1 MAEEKRPKYWLHRI
15 TGGKNAW
22 QMSDHLFRKHN
33 LISIGW
39 SDFSTDEF
47 VEGVRSKGIEYMN
60 EWIKDE
66 WKISNL
72 PRSRWSLYNFINNM
86 KAGDIVLVPSYGTFS
101 ICEILDDKVL
111 SNESL
116 PVEYYSNLGIS
127 LHHTNGPD
135 NGYLY
140 YDGTQ
145 DCVDLG
151 FYRNVKVLHPDLV
164 REEYASGDLISSMK
178 IMQTNADITGLEE
191 EIKDVISRAEQERPI
206 DLRDEIFGGTC
217 KAMQDVILKWTD
229 DRTFE
234 QLVENY
240 LRAIGA
246 DIVTTP
252 AKNESKAEDGDAD
265 RVAYFE
271 WLNLR
276 ISIQVKKHKNITG
289 DWGVDQIIAYQKNH
303 DTRDCNEL
311 LWLISSAD
319 DFTEEAKSKAK
330 DEKVRLINGTEFAR
344 LLMDVGIKKLN
355 LKK

>member
-1 MAEEKRPKYWLHRI
+1 MAEREKQYWLHRI
-15 TGGKNAW
+15 TGGQNAW

-116 PVEYYSNLGIS
+116 PVEHYTNLGIS
-127 LHHTNGPD
+127 LHHTDGPD

-140 YDGTQ
+140 YEGTQ
-145 DCVDLG
+145 SCVDLG

-164 REEYASGDLISSMK
+164 RDEYADGNLISRMK
-178 IMQTNADITGLEE
+178 IMQTNSDITGLEE
-191 EIKDVISRAEQERPI
+191 IIKKAIKRAEDKKPINLREEFFGETCQTMQKVVQECTN
-206 DLRDEIFGGTC
+206 D
-217 KAMQDVILKWTD
+217 K
-229 DRTFE
+229 TFE

-252 AKNESKAEDGDAD
+252 AKNESKTEDGDAD

-276 ISIQVKKHKNITG
+276 VSVQVKKHKNITG

-303 DTRDCNEL
+303 DAQDCNEL

-319 DFTEEAKSKAK
+319 DFTDKAKAKAK
-330 DEKVRLINGTEFAR
+330 DAKVRLINGTEFAR